1 MMALQPAATT
11 KSEPSVMS
19 DEEYAKFCE
28 FFYRK
33 TGMQFQENKKYYV
46 ERRVAD
52 RITKTNSQ
60 SFREYFNLVRFQLSG
75 TEMQSLVNSMTVN
88 ETYFFRED
96 YQFTSLVSGILP
108 EIAKTKPKGQ
118 PIRIWSMPCS
128 SGEEPYSIAINILER
143 WDQADAWNIE
153 ITASDIDTK
162 ILTEA
167 RAGLYGERSV
177 SRVPPAIKQKY
188 FNRRADGNY
197 QLCEELR
204 ESIDFSVVNIVDPI
218 HTRRFRDIDVI
229 FCRNLLIYF
238 DDIGRR
244 QAAEMFFDTMAPG
257 GFLCLGH
264 SESMSRIS
272 SIFLPRKF
280 GESIVY
286 QKPISAERAS

>member
-1 MMALQPAATT
+1 MMPVYPATNS

-19 DEEYAKFCE
+19 DGEFAKFCE

-33 TGMQFQENKKYYV
+33 TGIQFQDNKKYYV
-46 ERRVAD
+46 ERRVSE
-52 RITKTNSQ
+52 RIAKTNSQ
-60 SFREYFNLVRFQLSG
+60 SFREYFNLVRFQLAG
-75 TEMQSLVNSMTVN
+75 TEMQFLVNAMTVN

-96 YQFTSLVSGILP
+96 YQFDSLVAGILP
-108 EIAKTKPKGQ
+108 EIARSKSKDKPIQ
-118 PIRIWSMPCS
+118 IWSMPCS

-153 ITASDIDTK
+153 ILASDIDSK
-162 ILTEA
+162 ILGEA
-167 RAGLYGERSV
+167 RAGIYGERSLG
-177 SRVPPAIKQKY
+177 RVPPGIKQKY
-188 FNRRADGNY
+188 FVRRPDGNH
-197 QLCEELR
+197 QICEELR
-204 ESIDFSVVNIVDPI
+204 ESIDFSLVNIVDPQQ
-218 HTRRFRDIDVI
+218 TRRFRDVDVI
-229 FCRNLLIYF
+229 FCRNLMIYF

-244 QAAEMFFDTMAPG
+244 QTAEMFFETMAPG

-286 QKPISAERAS
+286 QKPLSAERAS